1 MKENSEYAHVLTPVI
16 GVSMSRL
23 IILHVMII
31 SLLRDKHVIIN
42 TAQVMH
48 ACWQVMYSCALCIT
62 IDRVYPICSKEYG
75 LFQILCV
82 CIDFIGFQGLSIS
95 RHIYLTCIW

>member
-1 MKENSEYAHVLTPVI
+1 MKENSKYAHVLTPVI

-48 ACWQVMYSCALCIT
+48 ACRQVMYNCALCIT
-62 IDRVYPICSKEYG
+62 IDRVYPICSKEIWIVSNIMCLYR
-75 LFQILCV
+75 FHR
-82 CIDFIGFQGLSIS
+82 LSGAL
-95 RHIYLTCIW
+95 Y